1 MPNSRFDF
9 DDELQQAY
17 SSLQNAN
24 DHRTDAQKDNS
35 KVAVY
40 DHSNPEIANMEMEA
54 LNLVQDSGAP
64 TLIYL
69 RSDDTGQTDET
80 YNETSNP
87 IYLPPVLVKAMYKPE
102 SITLVKVKW
111 GIDADAKFKIHYS
124 RAYLLGLFG
133 SRLIR
138 NGDIIS
144 VPHNTLI
151 QTQATEFL
159 EGKINR
165 LDKFRVVHAQDTGNF
180 NFRWLYWTCDVEP
193 LSGDIA
199 IRPST

>member
-1 MPNSRFDF
+1 MMNHRFDF

-17 SSLQNAN
+17 SSLQDAKDN
-24 DHRTDAQKDNS
+24 RTDAEKNS
-35 KVAVY
+35 SKIAIY

-54 LNLVQDSGAP
+54 LNLVNDSGAP
-64 TLIYL
+64 TMVFR

-80 YNETSNP
+80 YNETANP
-87 IYLPPVLVKAMYKPE
+87 IYLPPDIIKGMFKPE
-102 SITLVKVKW
+102 SVSLLKVKW
-111 GIDADAKFKIHYS
+111 GVDSDVKFKIHYS
-124 RAYLLGLFG
+124 RAYLLGLYG

-138 NGDIIS
+138 TGDVIS

-151 QTQATEFL
+151 QTQSTEFL

-165 LDKFRVVHAQDTGNF
+165 LDKFRVTHATDTGNY
-180 NFRWLYWTCDVEP
+180 NYRWLYWTVDVEP

-199 IRPST
+199 IRPK

>member
-17 SSLQNAN
+17 SSLQNATDN
-24 DHRTDAQKDNS
+24 RTDEQKSSS
-35 KVAVY
+35 KIAIY
-40 DHSNPEIANMEMEA
+40 DHTNPEIANMEMEA
-54 LNLVQDSGAP
+54 LNLVEDSGAP
-64 TLIYL
+64 TLVY
-69 RSDDTGQTDET
+69 RRTDDTGQTDET

-87 IYLPPVLVKAMYKPE
+87 LYLPPNLIKGMFKTQ
-102 SITLVKVKW
+102 SMSLVKVKW
-111 GIDADAKFKIHYS
+111 GIDADVKFKIDYS
-124 RAYLLGLFG
+124 RAYLLGLYG

-138 NGDIIS
+138 TGDVIAI
-144 VPHNTLI
+144 PHNTLI

-165 LDKFRVVHAQDTGNF
+165 LDKFRVVNAQDTGNF
-180 NFRWLYWTCDVEP
+180 NFRWLYWSCDVEP

-199 IRPST
+199 IRPT